1 MTTPNAFVILICSV
15 CGKRVNV
22 ETSKTDEEG
31 RAVHEECYA
40 EKVRQVRSAFR
51 GLFRAPTRIYPSD
64 RSIDRSL
71 ALVLRRGGVILYPA
85 ACCVRVW
92 LCPFPLGRPA

>member
-40 EKVRQVRSAFR
+40 EKVR
-51 GLFRAPTRIYPSD
+51 
-64 RSIDRSL
+64 
-71 ALVLRRGGVILYPA
+71 
-85 ACCVRVW
+85 
-92 LCPFPLGRPA
+92 